1 MCGLYWTCVNW
12 QGIELW
18 SFDCDQSDVPVED
31 STDRTNCSGLTSCGC
46 AVFVRVWSGFFLCP
60 LFIIYIH
67 TSIVMRCL
75 GNLCTV
81 LLTRRAGTQFSTA
94 VAKAPPPHSTTPSV
108 TTAQPAA
115 QPTPRATNWHQTP
128 HSLSFSPLLSLP
140 LFPLSLSPVL
150 SYLSLS
156 LIYTCISYSHHTAM
170 SAQGHLKVTSILIF
184 YSGWRHKESNMMC
197 WSCLLPTG
205 IVVIRTQDLTPSSW
219 KHEIWKVC
227 DIRLSQSM
235 WLDEL

>member
-1 MCGLYWTCVNW
+1 MCRLYWTCVNW

-18 SFDCDQSDVPVED
+18 SSDCDQSDVPVED

-108 TTAQPAA
+108 MHNLLHNLHPG
-115 QPTPRATNWHQTP
+115 PQTGIKP
-128 HSLSFSPLLSLP
+128 HTLFLFLP
-140 LFPLSLSPVL
+140 F
-150 SYLSLS
+150 SLS
-156 LIYTCISYSHHTAM
+156 LFFPSLFHPFSLIYHLVWYIHVSPTLTTLQC
-170 SAQGHLKVTSILIF
+170 QLKVTSRSPLSS
-184 YSGWRHKESNMMC
+184 YS
-197 WSCLLPTG
+197 
-205 IVVIRTQDLTPSSW
+205 IQDGDTRRATWCADPVYFPLA
-219 KHEIWKVC
+219 
-227 DIRLSQSM
+227 L
-235 WLDEL
+235 